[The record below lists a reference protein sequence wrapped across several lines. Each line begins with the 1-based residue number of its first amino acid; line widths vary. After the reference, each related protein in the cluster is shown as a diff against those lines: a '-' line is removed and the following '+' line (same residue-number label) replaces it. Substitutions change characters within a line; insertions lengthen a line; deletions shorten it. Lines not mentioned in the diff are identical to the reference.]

1 MAVHV
6 RGPGETGGPDGYRD
20 GFALN
25 FLCYFLCFKT
35 KKVSEDCIKTKR
47 TVRFKYLV
55 CFFFL

>member
-6 RGPGETGGPDGYRD
+6 RGPGETGGAI

-35 KKVSEDCIKTKR
+35 KKVSKTIQR
-47 TVRFKYLV
+47 
-55 CFFFL
+55 